1 MVDSSHDAGAR
12 TRWIGLTSRILVP
25 CSALQI
31 RARLRLVLS
40 VFAVV
45 VSSRGSWAA
54 FTCVMRHLWLEISC
68 FARPHPS
75 VTPEVHTSSGG
86 LGESDFSAFHGG
98 CPVVVGGGEVRGPG
112 ALPLPRVRH
121 TPVCAYG
128 LRKSRMTRRRGP
140 CIYIR
145 KFIYTFISV

>member
-54 FTCVMRHLWLEISC
+54 FTCVMRHMRLVTSC
-68 FARPHPS
+68 R
-75 VTPEVHTSSGG
+75 VTPGKPHWHLRLLQAPKTPQPLLIV
-86 LGESDFSAFHGG
+86 FAA
-98 CPVVVGGGEVRGPG
+98 G
-112 ALPLPRVRH
+112 A
-121 TPVCAYG
+121 AA
-128 LRKSRMTRRRGP
+128 RRCRQLHRTVAV
-140 CIYIR
+140 I
-145 KFIYTFISV
+145 